1 MIVASDLNGTL
12 TRGSPLLAAAN
23 WIEINENPSVAQ
35 RFRFKIVFSYL
46 QVRVGLKDTHSWADT
61 YLREAL
67 NLISSPTPEK
77 LDQLMAFIVEDQ
89 LWPKRITTA
98 VDLLKEYH
106 RLGAEIIL
114 VSAAYEPAVIHF
126 GRMIALDRVSG
137 IGTPVYIQNDRF
149 ILAEQ
154 LTIRER
160 KMIRLKDI
168 LGSRKLEFALGDSMA
183 DLPMLE
189 AARNPI
195 VVCPDKKLRLIA
207 LENNWRILE

>member
-1 MIVASDLNGTL
+1 MIIASDLNGTL

-23 WIEINENPSVAQ
+23 WIEINENPSVAKH
-35 RFRFKIVFSYL
+35 FRFKLLFSYL
-46 QVRVGLKDTHSWADT
+46 QVRVGFKDTHSWADT

-67 NLISSPTPEK
+67 DLISSPTLEK
-77 LDQLMAFIVEDQ
+77 LDQLMAYIVEDQ
-89 LWPKRITTA
+89 LWPKKITTA
-98 VDLLKEYH
+98 VDMLKEYH

-126 GRMIALDRVSG
+126 GRKIALDRVSG
-137 IGTPVYIQNDRF
+137 IGTPVSIQDDRF

-160 KMIRLKDI
+160 KMIRLNEM
-168 LGSRKLEFALGDSMA
+168 LGSRKLDYALGDSMA
-183 DLPMLE
+183 DLPMLK

-195 VVCPDKKLRLIA
+195 AVYPDKKLRLIA